1 MRLSGTIEGMISNYQ
16 RLIDGYLKGA
26 PLDRLGRAMTSL
38 SGNFDGPVLDL
49 GL

>member
-1 MRLSGTIEGMISNYQ
+1 LISNYH

-26 PLDRLGRAMTSL
+26 PLDRLGNATTKL
-38 SGNFDGPVLDL
+38 SGNFDGPILEL